1 MQFSSDSTN
10 LIITGVQDN
19 NSKFRPSDWAERLSS
34 LWAEFGRDQKLRYS
48 SKIYP
53 CMIGDDVCLIV
64 AKSLGQQDP
73 SGYEFILNFARENQ
87 LKIQEDRRENSSP
100 TSNEQR
106 KNDWNYNHF
115 IPNH

>member
-1 MQFSSDSTN
+1 MQPNSDSTT

-19 NSKFRPSDWAERLSS
+19 NRKFRPSDWAERLSS

-48 SKIYP
+48 SRVYP

-64 AKSLGQQDP
+64 SKSLSQYDP
-73 SGYEFILNFARENQ
+73 AGYEFILNFARENR
-87 LKIQEDRRENSSP
+87 LNIQEERREKSSP
-100 TSNEQR
+100 VVNEQR

-115 IPNH
+115 SANH

>member
-19 NSKFRPSDWAERLSS
+19 NRKFRPSDWAERLSS

-64 AKSLGQQDP
+64 AKSLCQQDP
-73 SGYEFILNFARENQ
+73 AGFEFILSFARENR
-87 LKIQEDRRENSSP
+87 LNIQEDRRENSLP
-100 TSNEQR
+100 AATEQR

-115 IPNH
+115 ATNH